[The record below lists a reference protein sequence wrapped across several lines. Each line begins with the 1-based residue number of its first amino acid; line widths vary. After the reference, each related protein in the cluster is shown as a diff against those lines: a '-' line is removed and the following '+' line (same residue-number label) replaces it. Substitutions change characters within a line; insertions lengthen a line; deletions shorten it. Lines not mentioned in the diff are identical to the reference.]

1 VRDAEAEI
9 SSRGGAARGLL
20 KIGAP
25 IDLGRR
31 HIAPMVAT
39 FTARH
44 PGLEAHLMI
53 SDLGLEVGDYGLD
66 LILRYGL
73 PDDPAVIARKLAT
86 IQRIVC
92 ASPAYIAQR
101 GIPETPENLASHSC
115 LRLKR
120 RHQLLDHWHCT
131 KGKDQF
137 EFKVNGSLSTSDGA
151 VLRDW
156 AIAGEGISFEC
167 RWDVADDLAAGR
179 LVQLLSDYQ
188 FPDIELYAVFAPSRP
203 VSARIRL
210 FIDHLV
216 EAFGFLQENR

>member
-44 PGLEAHLMI
+44 PGLEAQLVI

-66 LILRYGL
+66 LVLRYGL
-73 PDDPAVIARKLAT
+73 PDDLAVIARKLGT
-86 IQRIVC
+86 TQRVVC

-101 GIPETPENLASHSC
+101 GLPETPESLASHRC

-137 EFKVNGSLSTSDGA
+137 EFKVNGALSTSDGA

-156 AIAGEGISFEC
+156 AIAGEGISFES

-179 LVQLLSDYQ
+179 LVRLLSDYR
-188 FPDIELYAVFAPSRP
+188 FPDIELYAVFAPGRP
-203 VSARIRL
+203 VPARIRL

-216 EAFGFLQENR
+216 EAFRLLQENS